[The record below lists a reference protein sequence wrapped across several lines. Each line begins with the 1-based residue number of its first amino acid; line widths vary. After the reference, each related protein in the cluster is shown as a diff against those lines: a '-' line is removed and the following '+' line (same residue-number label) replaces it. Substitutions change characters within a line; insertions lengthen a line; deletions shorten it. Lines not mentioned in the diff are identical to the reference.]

1 MKQVFEELLT
11 RDVFIEFYQEDDKFS
26 VFTYFRLTHKTFI
39 YNFKDYANAKALYDD
54 MITQIS
60 KTK

>member
-1 MKQVFEELLT
+1 MKQVFDELLT
-11 RDVFIEFYQEDDKFS
+11 RDYFIEFYYENNKFS
-26 VFTYFRLTHKTFI
+26 VFTYFRLTHKVTT

-54 MITQIS
+54 MISMIF

>member
-11 RDVFIEFYQEDDKFS
+11 RDFFIEFYHENDRFS
-26 VFTYFRLTHKTFI
+26 VFTYFRLTHKTFT

-54 MITQIS
+54 MIS
-60 KTK
+60 LVFKK